1 MSQAVGLSL
10 GAVVTLSCMG
20 ATAFAQDLVCDSA
33 APVGTE
39 AYEICDLGTLDTGT
53 RSGASGISADGTVV
67 IGYANTSDGMRP
79 FRWTQSGGMQ
89 NLGVLSN
96 AHTTARGVSADG
108 TVVVGTSWDRGFRW
122 VEGVGLSD
130 IGTLAGGDTT
140 ANAVSPDGSV
150 VVGYSMVSDIK
161 RAYRW
166 TETSMEALFGG
177 DHSEALG
184 VNSDGTV
191 IVGHY
196 STGWWVAFR
205 WVEGVGMQSL
215 GSLGGY
221 VRSQANAVTPDG
233 SIVVGSA
240 ATPDD
245 STHAFRWVANG
256 TGGVSGNPQMED
268 LGTFEGGSNSDAT
281 AVNAD
286 GTVVVGSSN
295 NGASTWAFRW
305 VEGEGMQN
313 LGGLTGASDS
323 IATGVSADGS
333 IVVGESA
340 SYGDDHFD
348 MGTTRA
354 FIWRAG
360 SGSDGGG
367 TMEDIANLTASVPI
381 LGNDSA
387 VAQAEQQFALGQTM
401 GQQAFVQSGQ
411 MVMSAQTNIQ
421 HTGRNPTTVGAR
433 NSSVGAISFGRGISG
448 TVTLGATLSL
458 SGTSLKNNAFDMDTD
473 VGAALWGQYSAGG
486 AARTGLQFSGAIG
499 YMTSEGEIARGRLLT
514 DVLLA
519 TGSSTVETRAVQAS
533 IGHGLE
539 HGDWLI
545 TSQIGIAHYDTR
557 REAYAETGAS
567 FNASYDE
574 MRSSRT
580 VATLGVTGAFD
591 VSERGRLALGV
602 GVDRELN
609 PERPRLTGASDIPGL
624 ATFDFGGTFTPNRT
638 RGFATVDYTYAFEN
652 GSSLTGNL
660 RVGDAVYG
668 TTRSVGVGVS
678 YSMQF

>member
-1 MSQAVGLSL
+1 MVQTVGMSL
-10 GAVVTLSCMG
+10 GAAVTLSCMG
-20 ATAFAQDLVCDSA
+20 ATAFAQVLECDSA

-53 RSGASGISADGTVV
+53 RSAASGVSADGTVV
-67 IGYANTSDGMRP
+67 IGSANTNDGMRP

-89 NLGVLSN
+89 NLGVLYDDY
-96 AHTTARGVSADG
+96 TTARGVNADG
-108 TVVVGTSWDRGFRW
+108 TVVVGTSGNRAFRW
-122 VEGVGLSD
+122 VDGVGMSD
-130 IGTLAGGDTT
+130 IGTLAGGNTT

-150 VVGYSMVSDIK
+150 VVGYSTVSDLQL
-161 RAYRW
+161 AYRW
-166 TETSMEALFGG
+166 TETSMESLITGT
-177 DHSEALG
+177 HSEAFG

-196 STGWWVAFR
+196 YTGWWVAFR
-205 WVEGVGMQSL
+205 WVEGSGMQSL

-221 VRSQANAVTPDG
+221 VRSRANAVTPDG

-240 ATPDD
+240 ATADD
-245 STHAFRWVANG
+245 STHAFRWIANG
-256 TGGVSGNPQMED
+256 TAGVSSNPQMED
-268 LGTFEGGSNSDAT
+268 LGTFEGGSYSDAT

-286 GTVVVGSSN
+286 GSVVVGYSDD
-295 NGASTWAFRW
+295 GASGWAFRW
-305 VEGEGMQN
+305 VEGVGMQN
-313 LGGLTGASDS
+313 LGGLTGASYS
-323 IATGVSADGS
+323 IANGVSADGS

-340 SYGDDHFD
+340 SYGEDHYD
-348 MGTTRA
+348 MGTSRA
-354 FIWRAG
+354 FIWREAG
-360 SGSDGGG
+360 DDG

-401 GQQAFVQSGQ
+401 EQQAFVQSGQ

-433 NSSVGAISFGRGISG
+433 NSSVGAISFGRGISD

-473 VGAALWGQYSAGG
+473 LGAALWGQYSAGG

-519 TGSSTVETRAVQAS
+519 TGSSTVETRAVKAS

-591 VSERGRLALGV
+591 VSERGRLAIGV
-602 GVDRELN
+602 GVDQELN
-609 PERPRLTGASDIPGL
+609 PERPRLTGTSDIPGL
-624 ATFDFGGTFTPNRT
+624 ATFDIGGTFSPNRT
-638 RGFATVDYTYAFEN
+638 RGFATVDYTHDFEN
-652 GSSLTGNL
+652 GSSVTGNL